1 MTGPSFAYCEHGCL
15 PGQRCKVVPC
25 PALAAIREA
34 KAVPRRVAGAAAMVA
49 EFNEHPNGIGRDATR
64 EILPT
69 LHDEEHEELQEA
81 LEIGDPAKI
90 ARELADVVYLAYTE
104 AWARRIDLDV
114 AVAEIHAAAMRKIEA
129 NVRRADGK
137 LLKPP
142 GFEPPCMAAAI
153 IDTREG

>member
-1 MTGPSFAYCEHGCL
+1 MTVTTIAYCEHGCL
-15 PGQRCKVVPC
+15 PGQPCRAVPC

-34 KAVPRRVAGAAAMVA
+34 KAAPRRINGAAAMVA
-49 EFNEHPNGIGRDATR
+49 EFNEHPNGIGREATR

-81 LEIGDPAKI
+81 LETGDRAKI

-104 AWARRIDLDV
+104 AWARGIDLDV

-129 NVRRADGK
+129 NVRRLDGK

-142 GFEPPCMAAAI
+142 GFVAPCMAKAI
-153 IDTREG
+153 SNAQ